1 MKGYKMEK
9 IRLNPECISCLMKKH
24 LEAYPKETSRLD
36 KIQYMQSILKII
48 SDADKEMSAPE
59 LLSQINEVK
68 RDMFGK
74 AEDFTEIKKHFN
86 SMMMSFEN
94 DIMSK
99 INSANDP
106 LKMGLCYAM
115 TGNYI
120 DFGALDSVGEDK
132 LRELIEN
139 VNENMI
145 GDKEYDDFKSEIE
158 KSKRVVYL
166 TDNCGEI
173 VFDKVFISVI
183 KNMFPDVSITAI
195 VRGYDV
201 LNDATM
207 ADAKEI
213 GLDRVVEVIDNGTD
227 IAGTCLDKI
236 SEKASEIIDSADL
249 IISKGQ
255 GNFETLQMCGK
266 NIYYVFL
273 CKCQMFADRFNVP
286 LYSGMLIKENKDI

>member
-24 LEAYPKETSRLD
+24 LKAYPKETSRLD

-74 AEDFTEIKKHFN
+74 AEDFSEIKKHFN

-213 GLDRVVEVIDNGTD
+213 GLDRVVAVIDNGTD

>member
-24 LEAYPKETSRLD
+24 LKAYPKETSRLD

-74 AEDFTEIKKHFN
+74 AEDFSEIKKHFN

-207 ADAKEI
+207 TDANEI
-213 GLDRVVEVIDNGTD
+213 CLDKVVEVIDNGTD

>member
-1 MKGYKMEK
+1 MEK

-74 AEDFTEIKKHFN
+74 AEDFTVIKKHFN

-99 INSANDP
+99 INSADDP
-106 LKMGLCYAM
+106 LRMGLCYAM

-145 GDKEYDDFKSEIE
+145 GDNEYDGFKREIE
-158 KSKRVVYL
+158 NSKKIVYL

-207 ADAKEI
+207 TDANEI
-213 GLDRVVEVIDNGTD
+213 GLDKVVEVIDNGTD

>member
-1 MKGYKMEK
+1 MEK

-24 LEAYPKETSRLD
+24 LKAYPKETSRLD
-36 KIQYMQSILKII
+36 KIQYMKSILKII

-74 AEDFTEIKKHFN
+74 AEDFSEIKKHFN

-145 GDKEYDDFKSEIE
+145 GDKEYEDFKKEIE

-207 ADAKEI
+207 TDANEI
-213 GLDRVVEVIDNGTD
+213 GLDKVVEVIDNGTD

>member
-1 MKGYKMEK
+1 MEK

-24 LEAYPKETSRLD
+24 LKAYPKETSRLD

-74 AEDFTEIKKHFN
+74 AEDFSEIKKHFN

-145 GDKEYDDFKSEIE
+145 GDNEYEGFKREIE

-207 ADAKEI
+207 TDANEI
-213 GLDRVVEVIDNGTD
+213 GLDKVVEVIDNGTD
-227 IAGTCLDKI
+227 IAGTCLDRI

>member
-74 AEDFTEIKKHFN
+74 AEDFSEIKKHFN

-106 LKMGLCYAM
+106 LKMGLCYVM

-145 GDKEYDDFKSEIE
+145 GDNEYNDFKREIE

-207 ADAKEI
+207 TDANEI
-213 GLDRVVEVIDNGTD
+213 GLDKVVKVIDNGTD

>member
-1 MKGYKMEK
+1 MEK

-48 SDADKEMSAPE
+48 SDADEEMSAPE

-94 DIMSK
+94 DIKSK

-132 LRELIEN
+132 LRELIDN

-145 GDKEYDDFKSEIE
+145 GDKEYEDFKREIE

-183 KNMFPDVSITAI
+183 KNMFPDVSVTAI

-207 ADAKEI
+207 TDANEI
-213 GLDRVVEVIDNGTD
+213 GLDRVVNVIDNGTD

-236 SEKASEIIDSADL
+236 SKQASEIIDSADL

>member
-48 SDADKEMSAPE
+48 SDADEEMSAPE

-94 DIMSK
+94 DIKSK

-132 LRELIEN
+132 LRELIDN

-145 GDKEYDDFKSEIE
+145 GDKEYEDFKREIE

-183 KNMFPDVSITAI
+183 KNMFPDVSVTAI

-207 ADAKEI
+207 TDANEI
-213 GLDRVVEVIDNGTD
+213 GLDRVVNVIDNGTD

-236 SEKASEIIDSADL
+236 SKQASEIIDSADL

>member
-1 MKGYKMEK
+1 MEK

-74 AEDFTEIKKHFN
+74 AEDFSEIKKHFN
-86 SMMMSFEN
+86 GMMMSFET

-99 INSANDP
+99 INSANDS

-145 GDKEYDDFKSEIE
+145 GDNEYEGFKREIE

-207 ADAKEI
+207 TDANEI
-213 GLDRVVEVIDNGTD
+213 GLDKVVEVIDNGTD
-227 IAGTCLDKI
+227 IAGTCLDRI
-236 SEKASEIIDSADL
+236 SEKASKIIDSADL

>member
-1 MKGYKMEK
+1 MEK

-74 AEDFTEIKKHFN
+74 AEDFSEIKKHFN
-86 SMMMSFEN
+86 SMMMSFET

-132 LRELIEN
+132 LRELIDN

-145 GDKEYDDFKSEIE
+145 GDNEYEGFKREIE

>member
-1 MKGYKMEK
+1 
-9 IRLNPECISCLMKKH
+9 MKKH

>member
-24 LEAYPKETSRLD
+24 LKAYPKETSRLD
-36 KIQYMQSILKII
+36 KIQYMKSILKII

-74 AEDFTEIKKHFN
+74 AEDFSEIKKHFN

-145 GDKEYDDFKSEIE
+145 GDKEYEDFKKEIE

-207 ADAKEI
+207 TDANEI
-213 GLDRVVEVIDNGTD
+213 GLDKVVEVIDNGTD